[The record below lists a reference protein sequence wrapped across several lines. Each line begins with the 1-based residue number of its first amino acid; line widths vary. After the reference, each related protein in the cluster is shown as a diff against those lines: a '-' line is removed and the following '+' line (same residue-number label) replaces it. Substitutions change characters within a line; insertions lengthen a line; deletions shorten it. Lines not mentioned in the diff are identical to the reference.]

1 MVEEL
6 KITPSKK
13 SKTDVTLQELDEYLK
28 IIPKFKPLI
37 DTIVINKIEMPDTT
51 ASLRY
56 SEKKDGEFTFS
67 YKNDINATAAFK
79 MTQNN
84 YVFDIKSLN
93 DKTFK
98 SKIKGSVIIDTQK
111 IKLYAQ
117 LNAVINDDANITL
130 FALSDNRELRFNVTA
145 SDKIHNIKAILNM
158 IPFNKGVK
166 YWANDAI
173 EAKSLQLYAMHG
185 TIDFNDLKNSYKHI
199 YVNAAVHEL
208 HYKYNPK
215 LAPIDSKKTLLEFK
229 DGTLYIKPLQ
239 AYTYNTYLKTSW
251 LKIDFAK
258 KHERLDLYLKL
269 DGQVNDDILYL
280 LSVYKIKLPF
290 KQNSGVV
297 KTDLHL
303 SINLRSI
310 KTDVVG
316 DFWVK
321 KANMNY
327 LGLNLNIFN
336 THVHLRNSDVV
347 IDKMRA
353 KYKNILDTNVSMHY
367 NVKKSLGNLQFY
379 ANSITFKG
387 LKLDTKSHKFHVIY
401 HFSKEKKLLSLESS
415 QWLYKNYK
423 LRLEKFSM
431 PFNIEEE
438 KLQIPPV
445 MLSLDTTAAA
455 FVNGEID
462 FKTFAMKFD
471 VDLFKL
477 QYSGLTLAQT
487 DAYFQV
493 TYKKTFSIN
502 AAHEIYL
509 KLNGS
514 AYKIKNFQ
522 LLADTETLKLKRT
535 SVEIGKYISATVYAK
550 HYINSDKINIG
561 VNNFI
566 LKTPKTEQILYK
578 NNKIRMQ
585 AFFTDKNI
593 TIKSPQLNA
602 QFFSNKEGWKLDLF
616 SLDRVAR
623 NSKIL
628 KLLDIS
634 KGEMTV
640 FKKSTQNET
649 RFQGKIIYPYALLMN
664 KNQEIHHYS
673 IEGKI
678 NKKRKVY
685 LDVNKKVK
693 IKIDNSIKIYPKRS
707 GINLHEALRLIEN
720 IQKIK
725 PSKETTK
732 QKVKVY
738 LNATDS
744 YIYLGK
750 DRYAI
755 SDKIYMQYVNNI
767 VTAQLL
773 YKNGQAG
780 FKMKNEKFYLYGK
793 NFNDTFMEKFSAF
806 SKFKGGKLDFSM
818 QGNIDNYSGVFFIS
832 NTTIVDYKLL
842 NNVLAFVNT
851 VPSLVT
857 FSLPN
862 YNKDGLYIKNGY
874 LSFSAKDDLFNI
886 SDFYLNSKELTIL
899 GKGVAD
905 IKKDKID
912 LLMNLKT
919 DLASDVSKIPL
930 VGYLIFD
937 GKSLSTTLKVTG
949 KLSNPKV
956 QTQLAKDIAV
966 APLNIIK
973 RTLTLPY
980 KLIKKAVEDANTTNY

>member
-1 MVEEL
+1 MIEEL

-13 SKTDVTLQELDEYLK
+13 SQTNITLQELDDYLK
-28 IIPKFKPLI
+28 IVPKLKPFI
-37 DTIVINKIEMPDTT
+37 STFIISKIEIPQGT
-51 ASLRY
+51 ASMQY
-56 SEKKDGEFTFS
+56 SLKKGGKFS
-67 YKNDINATAAFK
+67 FNYKNDLSASAAFRIGN
-79 MTQNN
+79 NN
-84 YVFDIKSLN
+84 YIIDIKSLH
-93 DKTFK
+93 DKKFK
-98 SKIKGSVIIDTQK
+98 SNIRGTVVIDTSK
-111 IKLYAQ
+111 VKLYAQ
-117 LNAVINDDANITL
+117 LNAVINNDANITL
-130 FALSDNRELRFNVTA
+130 FALADSQKLLFNATA
-145 SDKIHNIKAILNM
+145 TDEIHNVKSILNM
-158 IPFNKGVK
+158 IPFNGSVK

-185 TIDFNDLKNSYKHI
+185 TIDFNDLQNSYKHI

-215 LAPIDSKKTLLEFK
+215 LAPIDSKRTLLEFK

-251 LKIDFAK
+251 LKIDFTK

-297 KTDLHL
+297 KSDLHL
-303 SINLRSI
+303 SIDLRTI

-321 KANMNY
+321 RANMDY

-379 ANSITFKG
+379 ANSVTFKG
-387 LKLDTKSHKFHVIY
+387 LKLDTTSHKFHVIY
-401 HFSKEKKLLSLESS
+401 HLSKEKKLLRIESS
-415 QWLYKNYK
+415 QWLYKNHK
-423 LRLEKFSM
+423 LHLEKFSM
-431 PFNIEEE
+431 PFDIEEK

-445 MLSLDTTAAA
+445 MLSVDTIATA

-462 FKTFAMKFD
+462 LKTFAMKFD

-493 TYKKTFSIN
+493 AYKKTLSIN

-522 LLADTETLKLKRT
+522 LLADTKTIKLKRT
-535 SVEIGKYISATVYAK
+535 SVEIGKYISATVYAR
-550 HYINSDKINIG
+550 HHINSDKINIG

-566 LKTPKTEQILYK
+566 LKTPKTKQILYK

-585 AFFTDKNI
+585 AFFTDTNI
-593 TIKSPQLNA
+593 TIESPQLNA
-602 QFFSNKEGWKLDLF
+602 QFFSDKEGWKLDLF

-628 KLLDIS
+628 KLLSIS
-634 KGEMTV
+634 KGEVTL
-640 FKKSTQNET
+640 FKKSTQEET
-649 RFQGKIIYPYALLMN
+649 RFQGKLIYPYALLMDKN
-664 KNQEIHHYS
+664 KEIHHYT

-685 LDVNKKVK
+685 LNVNKKVK
-693 IKIDNSIKIYPKRS
+693 IKIDNSIRIYPKRS
-707 GINLHEALRLIEN
+707 GINLHEALRLVEN

-725 PSKETTK
+725 PSKEATK
-732 QKVKVY
+732 QKIKVY

-780 FKMKNEKFYLYGK
+780 FKMKDEKFYLYGK
-793 NFNDTFMEKFSAF
+793 NFNDRFMEKFSAF

-818 QGNIDNYSGVFFIS
+818 QGSIDNYSGVFYI
-832 NTTIVDYKLL
+832 NDTTIVDYKLL

-862 YNKDGLYIKNGY
+862 YSKDGLYIKNGY
-874 LSFSAKDDLFNI
+874 LSFTAKDDLFHI

-949 KLSNPKV
+949 KLSDPKV